1 MIARHGETH
10 NQVVA
15 VVLRFGTQERLTYA
29 LLDSGSSVSMIRT
42 DLARELGMS
51 GPPSTMTIA
60 WTDSIGKSIKTEQ
73 LIGEIRDFDSLSET
87 RIVLFTNKELQL
99 PRHCVTQATL
109 IAEGLDDLPVS
120 CEEEVIPQL
129 LIGQDNMRLIEPLEV
144 RKGSS
149 PDLYIFISHFRQ

>member
-1 MIARHGETH
+1 MGCLGKHFLRQCSRKKPCPRPGCRFSHHQLLHDDRPQVKPSDTPRNLMIARHGETH

-60 WTDSIGKSIKTEQ
+60 WTDSVGKSIKTEQ
-73 LIGEIRDFDSLSET
+73 LIG
-87 RIVLFTNKELQL
+87 
-99 PRHCVTQATL
+99 
-109 IAEGLDDLPVS
+109 
-120 CEEEVIPQL
+120 
-129 LIGQDNMRLIEPLEV
+129 
-144 RKGSS
+144 
-149 PDLYIFISHFRQ
+149 